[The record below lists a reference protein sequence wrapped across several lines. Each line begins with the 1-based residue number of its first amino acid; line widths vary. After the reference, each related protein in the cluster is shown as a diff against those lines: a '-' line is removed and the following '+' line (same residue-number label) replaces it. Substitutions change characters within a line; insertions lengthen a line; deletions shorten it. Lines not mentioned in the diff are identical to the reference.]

1 MNNEHKVNLINTMI
15 DLMNNPDH
23 RVSSE
28 ELVEMGLSDEVI
40 VDIVVESLEW
50 YKQYLSVE
58 DAHISENNNDVE

>member
-58 DAHISENNNDVE
+58 KEVE

>member
-28 ELVEMGLSDEVI
+28 ELVEMGLSDKVI

-58 DAHISENNNDVE
+58 KEVE